1 MPSQYLLDAYEP
13 RRYMRYFEEITR
25 IPHNTEDE
33 AHLAAYIREVA
44 KTAGLESYQDPHG
57 NVLVRMPATEGYEN
71 APAVLFQGHMDMV
84 CVKDEGVVHD
94 FSKDALDLYLYR
106 DADYGVTLAARGTS
120 L

>member
-25 IPHNTEDE
+25 IPHDTEDE

-84 CVKDEGVVHD
+84 CKG
-94 FSKDALDLYLYR
+94 R
-106 DADYGVTLAARGTS
+106 RRCP
-120 L
+120 

>member
-1 MPSQYLLDAYEP
+1 MPKGGTPYMPSQYLLDAYEP

-25 IPHNTEDE
+25 IPHDTEDE

-94 FSKDALDLYLYR
+94 FSKDCLLYTSPSPR
-106 DADYGVTLAARGTS
+106 DRG
-120 L
+120 

>member
-1 MPSQYLLDAYEP
+1 MKITKSDDMPKGGTPYMPSQYLLDAYEP

-25 IPHNTEDE
+25 IPHDTEDE

-71 APAVLFQGHMDMV
+71 APAVLFI
-84 CVKDEGVVHD
+84 
-94 FSKDALDLYLYR
+94 SI
-106 DADYGVTLAARGTS
+106 GTRTMGS
-120 L
+120 PWRHGEPAWERTTESVWP